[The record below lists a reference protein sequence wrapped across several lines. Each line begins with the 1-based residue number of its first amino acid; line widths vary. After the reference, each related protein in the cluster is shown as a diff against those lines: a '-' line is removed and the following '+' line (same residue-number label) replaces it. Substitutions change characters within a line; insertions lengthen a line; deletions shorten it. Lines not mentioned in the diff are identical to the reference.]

1 MGRRFKGPPPFRR
14 PQPQARQP
22 AMGRLVQ
29 HRDGYGFVIPDE
41 PLRGV
46 DGDIFIGPASIG
58 DALHGDRVL
67 VSNVRVRPDGR
78 AEGNIQRVLNRAQT
92 MLVGIFHSGGS
103 SNSAHNYVQP
113 FDDRVPHRI
122 LIPKGQEIPPGKS
135 PADSSDAAA
144 PGKLDGAV
152 VNVEITRFPSN
163 TQSATGRV
171 IEILGRHG
179 EFGVDVEIIIR
190 KHHLPHQFPPEALAE
205 AESIPQMVPAEEAP
219 PLNKIRRDFRALPI
233 VTIDGETAKDF
244 DDAVCVIPLAN
255 GNFQLQVHIA
265 DVSHY
270 VRLGSPL
277 DREARLRGTS
287 VYFPDRAVPMLP
299 EALSNGICSLKP
311 QVDRLVLSA
320 LMEIDGDGETVD
332 VELCEG
338 VIRSAERM
346 TYTNVNKVLEGDA
359 KMSLRYAPLVE
370 EFKRMRDLALILN
383 ARRVK
388 RGSIDFDLPEPV
400 ISLDET
406 GAMVSI
412 TRAERNIAHRLIEE
426 FMLAA
431 NEAVAHYAERCET
444 ASLFRVHEKP
454 EPGKVLAFEQIAGTF
469 GYSLEIEGFAV
480 KQFALAKTSGESGR
494 GGQKKNYQKQ
504 GSKKFAGRGAK
515 GAKGGRDAGGRG
527 ETNRKSKMIVEWPSG
542 AEAISPRHYQR
553 LAEKISGKPE
563 ERILSYLMLRSLKQA
578 HYQEP
583 NVGHFALAA
592 PSYTHFTSPIRRYP
606 DLIVHRVLRAI
617 LALPNQSEAKPAS
630 VVEPKGQRA
639 SDLAVPLALKAGR
652 QAGRAERPRKAHRQH
667 TNKYKKASSDAS
679 DNALPL
685 GASGAGFG
693 GEGFQPIS
701 RGELVSI
708 GTETSE
714 SERRAQEAE
723 RELMEWKKSRFMRD
737 KVGEEFDALITSVTK
752 YGFFVELAEIFVEGL
767 VPAEWLSDRSFI
779 FAEESREWISGRDAS
794 RAAVREGSRRVKES
808 GGSGQS
814 PRRRYRI
821 GDRLK
826 VTLDRVGDL
835 GGKMSFSVVE

>member
-1 MGRRFKGPPPFRR
+1 MGRHFKGPPPFRK

-22 AMGRLVQ
+22 VMGRLVQ

-67 VSNVRVRPDGR
+67 VSNVRVRADGR
-78 AEGNIQRVLNRAQT
+78 AEGNVQRVLNRAQT
-92 MLVGIFHSGGS
+92 TLVGEFHASRPDDPRG
-103 SNSAHNYVQP
+103 NYVLP
-113 FDDRVPHRI
+113 FDDRIPHRI
-122 LIPKGQEIPPGKS
+122 LIPRGQEVPPGKS
-135 PADSSDAAA
+135 PQEVRA
-144 PGKLDGAV
+144 PNLASNFAEDMDGAV
-152 VNVEITRFPSN
+152 VNIEITRFPSN
-163 TQSATGRV
+163 TQSAAGRV

-205 AESIPQMVPAEEAP
+205 AESIPQQVPAEEAA
-219 PLNKIRRDFRALPI
+219 PLNKKRRDFRALPI

-270 VRLGSPL
+270 VRPGSPL

-311 QVDRLVLSA
+311 HEDRLVFSA
-320 LMEIDGDGETVD
+320 LMEIDADGETVD
-332 VELCEG
+332 VEICEG

-346 TYTNVNKVLEGDA
+346 TYTNVNKVLEGDPE
-359 KMSLRYAPLVE
+359 MSLRYAPLVD

-383 ARRVK
+383 ARRVR

-400 ISLDET
+400 ISLDAT
-406 GAMVSI
+406 GVMVSI
-412 TRAERNIAHRLIEE
+412 TRSERNIAHRLIEE

-444 ASLFRVHEKP
+444 ASLYRVHEKP

-480 KQFALAKTSGESGR
+480 KQFTLAKTSAESGR

-504 GSKKFAGRGAK
+504 GSKKFAGRG
-515 GAKGGRDAGGRG
+515 GKGGKDAGGRG
-527 ETNRKSKMIVEWPSG
+527 ESGKKSKMVIEWPSG
-542 AEAISPRHYQR
+542 AEEITPRHYQR
-553 LAEKISGKPE
+553 LAEKVSGKPE

-606 DLIVHRVLRAI
+606 DLIVHRVLRSI
-617 LALPNQSEAKPAS
+617 LALADRPASDTEAK
-630 VVEPKGQRA
+630 GHRA
-639 SDLAVPLALKAGR
+639 SDLAVPLALKAGH
-652 QAGRAERPRKAHRQH
+652 AERPRKGKNKHDRQH
-667 TNKYKKASSDAS
+667 DQPHGGKHGGQKFVVASAS
-679 DNALPL
+679 T
-685 GASGAGFG
+685 SGAPSSAGLRRSAG
-693 GEGFQPIS
+693 SSEGFQPIS

-767 VPAEWLSDRSFI
+767 VPAEWLNDRSFI
-779 FAEESREWISGRDAS
+779 FAEESREWVSGRDAG
-794 RAAVREGSRRVKES
+794 REGSRAGK
-808 GGSGQS
+808 GSGQS
-814 PRRRYRI
+814 TRRRYRI